1 MSRALLNRDP
11 DEVAA
16 ELFLRR
22 RSGDWSEA
30 DARELAA
37 WLEAAPLHR
46 DCFEGVERMWGAAGE
61 GAGSPA
67 VRAMRAEALAAQPQ
81 GRRWPVRSFAA
92 MAASLAVVVAGVGV
106 GLLTQREGLLAPA
119 AERPG
124 SCSSVLRSW
133 EISRRHPTSQRNWPM
148 APPGPKPSRNAS
160 RLLPPSSAAPT

>member
-46 DCFEGVERMWGAAGE
+46 ECFEGVERMWGAAGE

-67 VRAMRAEALAAQPQ
+67 VLIQLVFVAAI
-81 GRRWPVRSFAA
+81 
-92 MAASLAVVVAGVGV
+92 VVVVKLMARRRRIEAAGPR
-106 GLLTQREGLLAPA
+106 Q
-119 AERPG
+119 
-124 SCSSVLRSW
+124 
-133 EISRRHPTSQRNWPM
+133 
-148 APPGPKPSRNAS
+148 
-160 RLLPPSSAAPT
+160 